1 MDSENVVPFPGS
13 YIVSEDNDTP
23 NLPSEGVAQGIID
36 NELKEV
42 FVVGIDP
49 EGELYIASNVPS
61 LSKIVYY
68 IELAKQRLLSN
79 DFEHH
84 Y

>member
-13 YIVSEDNDTP
+13 FVISEDNDIP
-23 NLPSEGVAQGIID
+23 NLSSEAVANGIIE
-36 NELKEV
+36 NGLKEV

-68 IELAKQRLLSN
+68 LELAKLRLLSN

-84 Y
+84 F